1 MQLKF
6 LEFSIL
12 NKTINSE
19 YFKDLKIFVLT

>member
-12 NKTINSE
+12 NKTINGE
-19 YFKDLKIFVLT
+19 YFKDLKFFDLT